1 MSALFQNIKLND
13 LELKNRIMVS
23 PMCQYSAIDGCMQPW
38 HELHL
43 GQMALAS
50 AGLLMIEATAV
61 EPIGRITPG
70 DVGLYDDQTE
80 AAMAGVIARLR
91 AINPR
96 VRLPLA
102 IQIGHA
108 GRKASSHAP
117 WDGGQQIPLAEGGWE
132 AVSASAL
139 PHQQGE
145 SAPRALD
152 QAGLDALR
160 ERFVETTRRAER
172 LGFEAAELHAA
183 HGYLLHQFLSPVANH
198 RTDHYG
204 GSLENRMRWPL
215 EVLRSMRE
223 VWPAS
228 KPLGV
233 RLSATDWDEDS
244 SWTIEE
250 STVFARACEAA
261 GADFIDVSS
270 GGVSTNQK
278 IVLGPGYQVGF
289 AQHIREAV
297 KVPVI
302 AVGLITEP
310 AQAEAIVANG
320 QADMVALARGLL
332 YNPRWVWHAAHA
344 LGATVDAPV
353 QYWRS
358 EPREAR
364 GLYGDTSTSQR

>member
-1 MSALFQNIKLND
+1 MSALFQSLKLKD
-13 LELKNRIMVS
+13 LELKNRVMVS
-23 PMCQYSAIDGCMQPW
+23 PMCQYSAVDGCMQPW
-38 HELHL
+38 HEVHL
-43 GQMALAS
+43 GQLALAS

-70 DVGLYDDQTE
+70 DVGLYDAPTE
-80 AAMAGVIARLR
+80 AAMGQVIARLR
-91 AINPR
+91 ALNPR
-96 VRLPLA
+96 VPLPLA

-117 WDGGQQIPLAEGGWE
+117 WDGGHQIAPEAGGWQ
-132 AVSASAL
+132 AVSALAHG
-139 PHQQGE
+139 PDETPPQ
-145 SAPRALD
+145 ALD
-152 QAGLDALR
+152 QAGLDALK
-160 ERFVETTRRAER
+160 ERFVDTTRRAER
-172 LGFEAAELHAA
+172 LGFDAAELHTA

-198 RTDHYG
+198 RTDKYG

-215 EVLRSMRE
+215 EVLRAMRE
-223 VWPAS
+223 VWPTH

-233 RLSATDWDEDS
+233 RLSATDWDDNS
-244 SWTIEE
+244 SWTIAE
-250 STVFARACEAA
+250 SVVFSQACEAA

-270 GGVSTNQK
+270 GGVSVNQK
-278 IVLGPGYQVGF
+278 ITLGPGYQVGF
-289 AQHIREAV
+289 AQAIRAAV
-297 KVPVI
+297 KVPVV

-310 AQAEAIVANG
+310 AQAEAIVADG

-332 YNPRWVWHAAHA
+332 YNPRWVWHAAHE

-364 GLYGDTSTSQR
+364 GLFSEASTSQR